1 MVMISVVELFDIND
15 KCCWPKEAFVE
26 RKQEVGRQH
35 IISIQPKIVTMKA
48 KEV

>member
-1 MVMISVVELFDIND
+1 MVMISVVELFAIIE
-15 KCCWPKEAFVE
+15 KCCWPKEAFLK

-35 IISIQPKIVTMKA
+35 IISIQPKIVTVKA